1 MKLSQSKLF
10 ETIGISAIVISLIFV
25 AYQINQSNR
34 IARGTTSYELSRN
47 WMDVNQFYI
56 TQPEMLELRIK
67 LQDRDYVPES
77 DIELQRAM
85 AYARMLVN
93 MWTALEEAH
102 ENGIASDAY
111 YKIAQNDVRSVI
123 RDRPGFL
130 PMFGVVLS
138 NYDNLTEYAVLEPLR
153 EAVKQK

>member
-10 ETIGISAIVISLIFV
+10 ETIGLSAIVISLIFV

-34 IARGTTSYELSRN
+34 IARGTTSYELSRH
-47 WMDVNQFYI
+47 WMEINRFYI
-56 TQPEMLELRIK
+56 TQPEMLELRDK
-67 LQDRDYVPES
+67 LKDRDYVPASE
-77 DIELQRAM
+77 IEFQRSR

-93 MWTALEEAH
+93 MWMALEEAH

-130 PMFGVVLS
+130 PIFGVVLS
-138 NYDNLTEYAVLEPLR
+138 NYENFTEYAVLEPFR
-153 EAVKQK
+153 AADMQ

>member
-10 ETIGISAIVISLIFV
+10 ETIGLSAIVISLIFV

-47 WMDVNQFYI
+47 WMEINRFYI
-56 TQPEMLELRIK
+56 TQPEMLELRDK
-67 LQDRDYVPES
+67 LKDRDYVPASE
-77 DIELQRAM
+77 IELQRSM
-85 AYARMLVN
+85 AYARMLIN

-130 PMFGVVLS
+130 PIFGVVLS

-153 EAVKQK
+153 EAVKE

>member
-1 MKLSQSKLF
+1 MNPSQSKLF
-10 ETIGISAIVISLIFV
+10 EAIGLSAIVISLIFV
-25 AYQINQSNR
+25 AYQILQSNR

-47 WMDVNQFYI
+47 WMEVNRFYM
-56 TQPEMLELRIK
+56 TEPEMLSLRVK
-67 LQDRDYVPES
+67 LEDKDFVPES
-77 DIELQRAM
+77 DIERQRTM

-130 PMFGVVLS
+130 PYFGVVLS
-138 NYDNLTEYAVLEPLR
+138 NYDNLTEYEVLEPFR
-153 EAVKQK
+153 EAVEQ